1 MPTAGPDNCMNCE
14 HSGLGSADTKS
25 NRVVCSIRA
34 ATIVLPPFTY
44 CKNFTSEERGV
55 KGGDIPLGPIWID
68 VSDSGM
74 PSTAYN
80 IGQEVGHR
88 CPVPDWGKYHLINSS
103 GNEELLKKFLTS
115 QIEKYQGEDW
125 ENKNPGKVTDDFRET
140 LVRLVN
146 KLFLEAVYHHGDE
159 IFFEPG
165 NDEVLV
171 IVKVKSEE
179 QKLRSIPIS
188 FYDDILFMI
197 KARANLDTESHLAQ
211 KGIFIIK
218 VEKKYFEASLAI
230 VPLSNGEKI
239 SVKLK
244 ETDPPEEESARED
257 PDQWLKGLG
266 KDDDTKK

>member
-1 MPTAGPDNCMNCE
+1 MPKEGNDNCMNCE
-14 HSGLGSADTKS
+14 HSGLGSAEFKS
-25 NRVVCSIRA
+25 SRVTCSIRA
-34 ATIVLPPFTY
+34 ATIIHPPYTY
-44 CKNFTSEERGV
+44 CKNFTSQERGV
-55 KGGDIPLGPIWID
+55 AGGDVPIGPIWID
-68 VSDSGM
+68 VSDPGM

-80 IGQEVGHR
+80 LGWEGVHR
-88 CPVPDWGKYHLINSS
+88 CPVPDWGKYHLVNSS

-115 QIEKYQGEDW
+115 QVEKYRAEDW
-125 ENKNPGKVTDDFRET
+125 ENKNPGMVTDDFRET

-146 KLFLEAVYHHGDE
+146 KLFLEAVYHHGEE

-179 QKLRSIPIS
+179 QKLRSIPMS

-211 KGIFIIK
+211 KGLFIIK
-218 VEKKYFEASLAI
+218 VEKSFFEATLSI

-244 ETDPPEEESARED
+244 ETDPTEEESTSED

-266 KDDDTKK
+266 KDDDTKA